1 MGLDKIIEQR
11 TGRQG
16 LGFGSAVQAKSERK
30 IHEIL
35 AQVAPKD
42 LIQYGFIP
50 EFVGRLPVAAVLHD
64 LDESALTQILTE
76 PQNALIKQYTQLLHY
91 DKVSLQVAEDAIR
104 AIAQE
109 AIRRET
115 GARGLRA
122 ILENLMLDIMYEIPS
137 SPKLVKECI
146 ITAEAIL
153 ENKPPVLVYE
163 DEQEALTA

>member
-1 MGLDKIIEQR
+1 M
-11 TGRQG
+11 
-16 LGFGSAVQAKSERK
+16 
-30 IHEIL
+30 
-35 AQVAPKD
+35 
-42 LIQYGFIP
+42 
-50 EFVGRLPVAAVLHD
+50 LHD

-91 DKVSLQVAEDAIR
+91 DKVSLHVAEDAIR

-153 ENKPPVLVYE
+153 ENKQPVLVYE